1 MKKVS
6 QRITRLDPGGEQ
18 ETVAQ
23 DAFLVETPAFFAFYL
38 YRLSHVQ
45 LARDRVSLVPTFG
58 LTLGDASANVGLSV
72 LVIAKAPQSEIS
84 YTAEIT
90 TLTTALSVQ
99 SIQPNCQ

>member
-45 LARDRVSLVPTFG
+45 LARDRVSLVPSYG
-58 LTLGDASANVGLSV
+58 LLASAASASLF
-72 LVIAKAPQSEIS
+72 
-84 YTAEIT
+84 
-90 TLTTALSVQ
+90 
-99 SIQPNCQ
+99 

>member
-45 LARDRVSLVPTFG
+45 LARDRVSLVS
-58 LTLGDASANVGLSV
+58 TLGSCGVGVASAWQHPS
-72 LVIAKAPQSEIS
+72 S
-84 YTAEIT
+84 
-90 TLTTALSVQ
+90 
-99 SIQPNCQ
+99 